1 MGLVRWL
8 VRLRGRSRWGRV
20 HRNATWQHE
29 GSPDDAVPAPQ
40 VAGISG
46 GAWPPPK
53 SPTQVD

>member
-29 GSPDDAVPAPQ
+29 GSPDDVVPAPQ
-40 VAGISG
+40 VAGISAG
-46 GAWPPPK
+46 SWPPSK